1 MNLGY
6 YGLKDA
12 SRTVIVRERGQSTTK
27 TEILHSKDFM
37 KEERNWD
44 YTVWKKWKD
53 IGKKSVQMIRLW
65 VLVRKTMEVEI
76 AEYAIIMIMIKLVK
90 SASLRM
96 G

>member
-37 KEERNWD
+37 KEERN
-44 YTVWKKWKD
+44 
-53 IGKKSVQMIRLW
+53 
-65 VLVRKTMEVEI
+65 
-76 AEYAIIMIMIKLVK
+76 
-90 SASLRM
+90 
-96 G
+96 